1 MENFSEE
8 GSVDEFNKQQLLEQK
23 LEGLQVAILG
33 ESDDSEKLKMQ
44 EEIEELERSRG
55 LGLNSG
61 LGLSSIN

>member
-44 EEIEELERSRG
+44 EEIEELERQ
-55 LGLNSG
+55 LGLVS
-61 LGLSSIN
+61 